1 MKYKGAVFD
10 MDGVLFDTERLYQ
23 ETWREL
29 AGERNIRLE
38 EDFVKAVSGTNGE
51 GMKQVIEKYYGVSDG
66 SDIVEECMKRMKR
79 KLEIHIPVKKGVFE
93 ILESFHR
100 LGMRLSVASSSSL
113 RQIEA
118 NLFRSGIREYFSE
131 IVSGAEVKY
140 GKPAPDIFLL
150 AAKKIG
156 CRPEECLVFEDSEN
170 GVRAGHLAGCFTI
183 MIPDLIEPSAEIRPL
198 CSKIYPDFLR
208 VRDEIGKIVNTDR
221 KGF

>member
-51 GMKQVIEKYYGVSDG
+51 GMKQVIEEYYGVSDG

-79 KLEIHIPVKKGVFE
+79 KLEIHVPVKKGVFE

-150 AAKKIG
+150 AAKKTG